1 MQGPRHVLVYGPP
14 AAGKLTVATELA
26 RRYHLKVV
34 DNHASVDPALRLFD
48 FGDRRFGALVEELRV
63 ALIRA
68 AGRAQ
73 IDIVTTLV
81 YGKGVDDEHVRR
93 ITEPTTECGGTVHYV
108 QLLPSDAVL
117 ERRVAMSSRAETK
130 KIADV
135 DVLRVVLARYDLRSP
150 IHEDDLQIDNGE
162 LAPDE
167 VARIVGDTFALEV
180 RTEAI

>member
-26 RRYHLKVV
+26 SQYLVKVV

-48 FGDRRFGALVEELRV
+48 FGEPGFGPLVEELRV

-68 AGRAQ
+68 AAHAG

-81 YGKGVDDEHVRR
+81 YGKHVDDEHVRK
-93 ITEPTTECGGTVHYV
+93 ITAPTTELGGCVHYV

-117 ERRVAMSSRAETK
+117 EERVAMASRVRTK
-130 KIADV
+130 KIADL
-135 DVLRVVLARYDLRSP
+135 DVLREVMNRYDLRSP
-150 IHEDDLQIDNGE
+150 MHDDDLQIDNGT
-162 LAPDE
+162 LLPAT
-167 VARIVGDTFALEV
+167 VARLIGDAFDLPV
-180 RTEAI
+180 RC